1 MITFMSWPQ
10 ARNSSPK
17 AAVVLPLPSPVLII
31 TSPRVRLA
39 LICSSETGSP
49 TVFPFQI
56 LFGTAAAR
64 VGCQAL

>member
-1 MITFMSWPQ
+1 
-10 ARNSSPK
+10 
-17 AAVVLPLPSPVLII
+17 LPLPSPVLII